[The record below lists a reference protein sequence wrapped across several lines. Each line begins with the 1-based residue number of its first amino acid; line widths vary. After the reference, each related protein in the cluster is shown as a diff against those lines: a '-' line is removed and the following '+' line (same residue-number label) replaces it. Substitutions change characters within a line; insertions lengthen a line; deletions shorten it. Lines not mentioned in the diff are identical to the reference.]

1 MIACDALL
9 GEDAL
14 DERAVGHG
22 SFVEGH
28 VVRHRATG
36 TPFDRSSIDRD
47 APARV
52 LQREHGVASDISG
65 AAGDEDWDFA
75 HGFSALAK
83 ASSEFQPRSG
93 GARFPAR
100 ERQDVSAFVISR
112 SSLIFAVTAGSREPP
127 SDL

>member
-1 MIACDALL
+1 MIGLDALL

-14 DERAVGHG
+14 DERPVGDG
-22 SFVEGH
+22 AFVEGH
-28 VVRHRATG
+28 VVRNRATG
-36 TPFDRSSIDRD
+36 AIRQVVDDRD
-47 APARV
+47 APSRV
-52 LQREHGVASDISG
+52 LQREHGVTSDISG

-83 ASSEFQPRSG
+83 GSREFQPRSG

-112 SSLIFAVTAGSREPP
+112 SSLIFAVTASSREPP